1 MLQRMLLSLCLIL
14 VSNNTYSQSMKGD
27 KETYMSDPIEPVN
40 RLVWDFN
47 YYVLDGYIYKPVTET
62 YVDWVPKG
70 GRVAINNMVLNLDEP
85 STMVNNLLQFE
96 FGRAT
101 NALFRFAF
109 NSTFG
114 VLGLFDVAKYGGIE
128 RRRETFGNVL
138 GRWSVPHGPYLM
150 LPVVGPRSTRILVGN
165 VVDGLYFPG
174 SYFTWWQS
182 GVVWGLN
189 GLDVREGLLGQEIL
203 IEQSLDSY
211 IFVKEAYIQYEYN
224 KFNANVE
231 STDEFIRLKQQ
242 GAQQQLDNELD
253 SFLDEIE

>member
-1 MLQRMLLSLCLIL
+1 
-14 VSNNTYSQSMKGD
+14 
-27 KETYMSDPIEPVN
+27 MSDPIEPVN

-85 STMVNNLLQFE
+85 STMVNNLLQLE

-101 NALFRFAF
+101 NSLFRFAF

-114 VLGLFDVAKYGGIE
+114 LLGLFDVAKYGGIE
-128 RRRETFGNVL
+128 RKRETFGNVL

-150 LPVVGPRSTRILVGN
+150 LPFIGPRSTRILVGN

-174 SYFTWWQS
+174 SYFNWWQS

-224 KFNANVE
+224 KFNSNVE

-242 GAQQQLDNELD
+242 GAQQQLEDELD